1 MKGRRDATMPAGAPR
16 YLVVGLGNPGER
28 YRRNRHNIGFHCV
41 ECLAREHGIEVRK
54 KRFKALW
61 GQGRIAGEAVVLAMP
76 QTYMNDS
83 GLAVAPLSR
92 WFKIPPER
100 IMVVYDDLDL
110 PTGRVRLR
118 PGGSSGGH
126 HGIESII
133 AALGAQEFNRLRIG
147 IGRPEFGDPIDYVL
161 NDISREQE
169 PVLAE
174 ACEVAA
180 RAIECFVARGIRE
193 AMNLY
198 NGLATGAGDKPEDER

>member
-1 MKGRRDATMPAGAPR
+1 MGAQP

-28 YRRNRHNIGFHCV
+28 YRNNRHNIGFRCV
-41 ECLAREHGIEVRK
+41 ERLAREHGIVLNK
-54 KRFKALW
+54 KRFKAVW
-61 GQGRIAGEAVVLAMP
+61 GQGQIAGQSVILAMP

-83 GLAVAPLSR
+83 GLAVQPLSR

-126 HGIESII
+126 RGVESII
-133 AALGAQEFNRLRIG
+133 AALGVRTFNRLRIG
-147 IGRPEFGDPIDYVL
+147 IGRPEYGDPIDYVL

-169 PVLAE
+169 PLLLA
-174 ACEVAA
+174 ACDVAA
-180 RAIECFVARGIRE
+180 DAIACFLTHGIRE
-193 AMNLY
+193 AMNQF
-198 NGLATGAGDKPEDER
+198 NGLATRAAEKQEDMR

>member
-1 MKGRRDATMPAGAPR
+1 MPTGAPP

-28 YRRNRHNIGFHCV
+28 YRQNRHNIGFLCV
-41 ECLAREHGIEVRK
+41 ERLARAYDIALNK
-54 KRFKALW
+54 KRFKAVW
-61 GQGRIAGEAVVLAMP
+61 GQGRIEGQPVIVAMP

-83 GLAVAPLSR
+83 GQAVAPLSR
-92 WFKIPPER
+92 WFKIPAER
-100 IMVVYDDLDL
+100 IIVVYDDLDL

-133 AALGAQEFNRLRIG
+133 AALGTRDFRRLRIG

-161 NDISREQE
+161 NDISRDQE

-174 ACEVAA
+174 ACEVAV
-180 RAIECFVARGIRE
+180 RAIGCFLTQGIRE
-193 AMNLY
+193 AMNQF
-198 NGLATGAGDKPEDER
+198 NGLATGVVESQEDER

>member
-1 MKGRRDATMPAGAPR
+1 MGGQRDASRPTGTPR

-28 YRRNRHNIGFHCV
+28 YHRNRHNIGFHCLMR
-41 ECLAREHGIEVRK
+41 LAENHGITLDR

-61 GQGRIAGEAVVLAMP
+61 GQGHIAGQPVVLAMP

-83 GLAVAPLSR
+83 GQAVASLSR

-100 IMVVYDDLDL
+100 IMVVHDDLDL
-110 PTGRVRLR
+110 PVGRVRLR

-133 AALGAQEFNRLRIG
+133 AHLGTGEFNRLRIG
-147 IGRPEFGDPIDYVL
+147 IGRPAFGDPIDYVL
-161 NDISREQE
+161 NDISPEQE
-169 PVLAE
+169 PILAE
-174 ACEVAA
+174 ACAVAA
-180 RAIECFVARGIRE
+180 RAVACFLERGIHE

-198 NGLATGAGDKPEDER
+198 NGATTGTAAGEDQA